1 LLTEA
6 GLAGPGFCRAYA
18 DVVDHW
24 LAELLDDEK
33 DVALLA
39 VGGYGR
45 QELCPGS
52 DLDVVLLHGG
62 RKDIAKVANR
72 IWYPIWDTGVKL
84 DHSVRTVKEA
94 LSVADQDLK
103 VILGLQ
109 TARLIAGDEAMASAL
124 IAGARDRWQRG
135 ARRWLTALANHTAER
150 HDRFGEV
157 AFLLEPDLKEG
168 KGGLRDINAVH
179 LARLAT
185 AVVPEPP
192 PELAEAH
199 DVLLTARVELHRSTG
214 RPADVLRLE
223 DQDAVATALGIDADA
238 LMAGIAAAARAVAW
252 VGDDTWRR
260 VASWLAG
267 PKGRAAT
274 SDRPLGSG
282 LLLRDGEVV
291 LAPDAVVDSATALRA
306 GVASAETGASLSRA
320 TLARLDAEVPSPPD
334 PWPTAT
340 RDALL
345 GLLGTGRPAVGVL
358 EALDQKDLITRLL
371 PEWAAVRSKPQRNAY
386 HRFTVDRHLCEA
398 AANAAA
404 LAHQVSRPDLLLA
417 GTWLHDIGKGLPGD
431 HTEVGMQVVRTVAT
445 RMGFPPDDVDLL
457 VAMVEHHLLLPDVAT
472 RRDLD
477 DPRTAEL
484 VAEAV
489 GRLDLLELLG
499 ALTEADSLATGP
511 AAWSDWKAGLVELL
525 VRRAAA
531 LLEGERVPPLA
542 PLVTDDHRKLMAEG
556 DVAVAVDGERVTVV
570 APDRPGL
577 FSRVA
582 GVLALHGLDVRSAS
596 AAGEDAMAVEVFEV
610 EAPFGAPDWSK
621 VEADLRRAT
630 VGRLALDARLAER
643 ARTYGSRRATAA
655 VGPGGPRVQFDNDA
669 SASATV
675 IEVRAPDRIGVL
687 YRITR
692 ALAECDLDVRTALVT
707 TLGAEVV
714 DAFYVTAT
722 GNGKITDPEEL
733 REIEQAVVGELAR
746 R

>member
-1 LLTEA
+1 MLTEA
-6 GLAGPGFCRAYA
+6 GLSGPGFCRAYA
-18 DVVDHW
+18 DVVDQW
-24 LAELLDDEK
+24 LAELLGEEK
-33 DVALLA
+33 DVALIA

-45 QELCPGS
+45 RELCPGS
-52 DLDVVLLHGG
+52 DFDVVMLHKG

-94 LSVADQDLK
+94 LAVADQDLK

-109 TARLIAGDEAMASAL
+109 TARFVAGDEAMASTL

-150 HDRFGEV
+150 HTRFGEV

-168 KGGLRDINAVH
+168 KGGLRDVNAIH

-185 AVVPEPP
+185 TVVPEPP
-192 PELAEAH
+192 AELTEAH
-199 DVLLTARVELHRSTG
+199 DTMLTVRVELHRRTG
-214 RPADVLRLE
+214 RGADRLLLEEQDEVAAAIGWDADVLMCE
-223 DQDAVATALGIDADA
+223 V
-238 LMAGIAAAARAVAW
+238 AAAARSIAW
-252 VGDDTWRR
+252 VNDDTWRR

-267 PKGRAAT
+267 PKGRMAS

-291 LAPDAVVDSATALRA
+291 LAPDALVDSSTALRA
-306 GVASAETGASLSRA
+306 GVASAETGAALARG
-320 TLARLDAEVPSPPD
+320 TLDRLDAEVPTPPE
-334 PWPTAT
+334 PWPVAT

-345 GLLGTGRPAVGVL
+345 SLLGSGRAAVGVL

-371 PEWAAVRSKPQRNAY
+371 PEWASVRSKPQRNAY

-398 AANAAA
+398 AANAAT
-404 LAHQVSRPDLLLA
+404 LVQRVERPDLLLA
-417 GTWLHDIGKGLPGD
+417 GTWLHDIGKGFPGD
-431 HTEVGMQVVRTVAT
+431 HTVVGMELVRTIGT
-445 RMGFPPDDVDLL
+445 RMGFAPDDVDLL
-457 VAMVEHHLLLPDVAT
+457 VAMVEHHLLLPDAAT

-477 DPRTAEL
+477 DPRTAEA

-489 GRLDLLELLG
+489 GRRDLLELLG

-511 AAWSDWKAGLVELL
+511 AAWSDWKAGLVEQL
-525 VRRAAA
+525 VQRAAA
-531 LLEGERVPPLA
+531 LLEGRRVPPVT
-542 PLVTDDHRKLMAEG
+542 PLVTEEHRRLMADGE
-556 DVAVAVDGERVTVV
+556 VAVVVEGERVTVV

-596 AAGEDAMAVEVFEV
+596 ASGEAGMALEVFDT
-610 EAPFGAPDWSK
+610 EAPFGVPDWQR
-621 VEADLRRAT
+621 VEADLRKAT

-643 ARTYGSRRATAA
+643 ARTYESRRPTAA
-655 VGPGGPRVQFDNDA
+655 AGLGGPRVLFDNE
-669 SASATV
+669 ASATATV
-675 IEVRAPDRIGVL
+675 VEVRAPDRIGVL

-692 ALAECDLDVRTALVT
+692 ALAECDLDVRTALVA

-722 GNGKITDPEEL
+722 DNGKITDADEL
-733 REIEQAVVGELAR
+733 REIEQAVLGELAR